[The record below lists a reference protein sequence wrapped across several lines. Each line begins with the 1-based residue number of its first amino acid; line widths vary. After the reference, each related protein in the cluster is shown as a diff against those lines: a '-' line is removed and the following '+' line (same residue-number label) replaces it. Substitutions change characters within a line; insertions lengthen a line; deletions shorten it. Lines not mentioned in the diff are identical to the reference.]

1 MGFVK
6 FTRTRVRLDK
16 PMASI
21 WKRGQIGFNQGAIE
35 EFNLGQFTHVVLYYD
50 GESNRV
56 GFEFTNDKDTEGA
69 MKLVF
74 RKSSGASF
82 SAVPFLKINK
92 IDYTESKQ
100 YNFIIDKDAGFYVID
115 LSKPV

>member
-1 MGFVK
+1 MGFVR
-6 FTRTRVRLDK
+6 FTKLRARLDR

-35 EFNLGQFTHVVLYYD
+35 EYNLVQYEYVVLYYD
-50 GESNRV
+50 ADNNRV
-56 GFEFTNDKDTEGA
+56 GFEFTKDKKAAGA

-82 SAVPFLKINK
+82 SAIPFLKINK
-92 IDYTESKQ
+92 ISFDESNQ
-100 YNFIIDKDAGFYVID
+100 YNLDFDKESGFYVID
-115 LSKPV
+115 LSKPA